1 MFIAAIARAA
11 FALILLVDGEPIA
24 LITHALAAGTA
35 LLIAAVVIWLN
46 LPG

>member
-1 MFIAAIARAA
+1 MPRDLEAARHR
-11 FALILLVDGEPIA
+11 E

-35 LLIAAVVIWLN
+35 LLIAAFVMWLN